1 MSGYGMAVQAGSQ
14 LALELATNHKNSAA
28 TAAVYGREYQRRKNN
43 YAAMDARVAAERNI
57 TAIRKDKILTNANIQ
72 LQQNLAEAQIRANAA
87 WVGAEGGSV
96 EATVYDTEANES
108 RRMADAAKKA
118 AGDTEGQLTQVRNAS
133 LSIDRTREA
142 SPPSL
147 GLSLLSAFSNYS
159 VDDLRDL
166 GTQLR
171 GAPQSAAPTSTMGAP
186 INLNLNGGEQYV

>member
-1 MSGYGMAVQAGSQ
+1 MAVQQGVQ
-14 LALELATNHKNSAA
+14 LATELATNHANSAA
-28 TAAVYGREYQRRKNN
+28 TAAVFAREYNRRKTN

-118 AGDTEGQLTQVRNAS
+118 QAETEGQLTQIRSAA
-133 LSIDRTREA
+133 LSVDRTREA

-147 GLSLLSAFSNYS
+147 GMTLLNAFSQYS
-159 VDDLRDL
+159 VDDMRDL

-171 GAPQSAAPTSTMGAP
+171 GTPSGTSANSTMGAP
-186 INLNLNGGEQYV
+186 INMNLNGGGQYV